1 MASIGSLAREAAMGA
16 RLAPRSGPNLGPYNL
31 ALAACY
37 FAPVWGWEAIGA
49 LTSPYGGL
57 TDPVHAGTAIRLSRL
72 LDLAPEQL
80 LDVASYL
87 AAFKLVVVAS
97 LVAYVIEF
105 SRAIVADRAPDRA
118 TTNTVL
124 ALAVAAA
131 LIWIMPAL
139 AFEPASATHAH
150 VAQLLLVAGALIV
163 ITIER
168 HIEEMA
174 AAAGPA
180 EANAE
185 AGTPTPR
192 Y

>member
-1 MASIGSLAREAAMGA
+1 MGA
-16 RLAPRSGPNLGPYNL
+16 LLAPRSRPHLGPYNL
-31 ALAACY
+31 ALVACY
-37 FAPVWGWEAIGA
+37 FAPVWGSEAISA

-57 TDPVHAGTAIRLSRL
+57 TDPVHAGAAIRLRML

-80 LDVASYL
+80 LDAATWL

-105 SRAIVADRAPDRA
+105 SRAVAAERAPDRA

-124 ALAVAAA
+124 VLAVAAVA
-131 LIWIMPAL
+131 IWIMPAL
-139 AFEPASATHAH
+139 AFEPAAATHAH

-168 HIEEMA
+168 HIEELA

-180 EANAE
+180 QPNAA
-185 AGTPTPR
+185 AGTRAPR

>member
-1 MASIGSLAREAAMGA
+1 LRPESNLA
-16 RLAPRSGPNLGPYNL
+16 PNLGPYNL

-57 TDPVHAGTAIRLSRL
+57 TDPVHAGAAIRLRML

-80 LDVASYL
+80 LDAASWL
-87 AAFKLVVVAS
+87 AAFKLVAVAS

-105 SRAIVADRAPDRA
+105 GRAVLGGRAPDRA
-118 TTNTVL
+118 TTNAVL
-124 ALAVAAA
+124 VLAVATVA
-131 LIWIMPAL
+131 IWIMPAL
-139 AFEPASATHAH
+139 AFEPASATPAH

-168 HIEEMA
+168 HIEELA
-174 AAAGPA
+174 TAAGPA
-180 EANAE
+180 QPNAA
-185 AGTPTPR
+185 AGTRAPR

>member
-1 MASIGSLAREAAMGA
+1 MGA
-16 RLAPRSGPNLGPYNL
+16 HLAPRSGPNLGSNLGPYNL

-37 FAPVWGWEAIGA
+37 FAPVWGWEAIAA

-57 TDPVHAGTAIRLSRL
+57 TDPVHAGAAIRLSGL

-80 LDVASYL
+80 LDVATYL
-87 AAFKLVVVAS
+87 AAFKLVAVAS

-105 SRAIVADRAPDRA
+105 SRAIVAGRAPDRA

-124 ALAVAAA
+124 VLAVATVGF
-131 LIWIMPAL
+131 WIMPAL
-139 AFEPASATHAH
+139 AFEPVSATPAH

-174 AAAGPA
+174 VAAGPA
-180 EANAE
+180 EPNAA
-185 AGTPTPR
+185 AGTPAPR
-192 Y
+192 C